1 MRALPGISHIA
12 AGLLAALLGCGALAA
27 APGLT
32 ADRAPASA
40 PPGLAPVAPPPG
52 SFIVLSYHE
61 VRDEVRDYPDPY
73 AVDSGALVAQFA
85 WLRGSGYAPV
95 SLQAIID
102 ARNGG
107 KSLPPKAVLLTFDDG
122 YLSFYTR
129 VYPLLRVFGYPAL
142 LAVVG
147 KWIDEPP
154 QADQLYGEKA
164 TVGSA
169 AFPTWA
175 QLREMAGSGLV
186 EMASHSYDLHRG
198 ILANPQGNVEPAA
211 TARLY
216 DAASGSYENDAQ
228 WRARVRDDMERNSAL
243 IARQTGQ
250 RPRAMVWPYGSYND
264 ELVRI
269 AGELGMPVDITLNDG
284 VNTPQVPLS
293 AMRRLLV
300 IHNPPL
306 ANFTGEVIGPP
317 VPPPVRVVEVGL
329 DQVVDA
335 DPARQEQKL
344 SALLDRVLALGVT
357 HVFLHAFS
365 DSGAGAAPQAYF
377 ATQSMAMRADLFNRV
392 AWQLSTR
399 TDVKVCAAI
408 PPSLLRMPP
417 AAAAAIVQDLAR
429 GSNFEGLYFMP
440 TGPGEAAD
448 SAAMVAASAR
458 LAQAARKWRAPLLV
472 ARGIA
477 QADASAQTIASISA
491 GADWVVLAQLRGA
504 PPVAHFAGGDAAALA
519 AGQPRLV
526 VLLDGAGDGGALR
539 AGAALSERMRGL
551 QRAGAVNFGFRDDD
565 FLRDEPPLAQIAP
578 ALSVRDTTFR

>member
-1 MRALPGISHIA
+1 MHALSKISHIVA
-12 AGLLAALLGCGALAA
+12 SLLAALLGGSALGA
-27 APGLT
+27 APALS
-32 ADRAPASA
+32 ADRAPMAA
-40 PPGLAPVAPPPG
+40 PAGFAVVPPPPG

-85 WLRGSGYAPV
+85 WLRGNGYTPV

-107 KSLPPKAVLLTFDDG
+107 KALPPKAVLLTFDDG

-129 VYPLLRVFGYPAL
+129 VYPLLRGFGYPAL

-216 DAASGSYENDAQ
+216 DAASATYEDDTQ
-228 WRARVRDDMERNSAL
+228 WRARVRADMERNSAL
-243 IARQTGQ
+243 IERHTGQ

-284 VNTPQVPLS
+284 LNTPQVPLS

-306 ANFTGEVIGPP
+306 ANFTGEVIGPL
-317 VPPPVRVVEVGL
+317 VRPPVRVVEVGL
-329 DQVVDA
+329 DQVYDA

-357 HVFLHAFS
+357 HVFLHPFS
-365 DSGAGAAPQAYF
+365 DGGEGAALQAYF
-377 ATQSMAMRADLFNRV
+377 PTQSMAMRADLFNRV

-399 TDVKVCAAI
+399 ADVKVCAAI
-408 PPSLLRMPP
+408 PPSVLRLPP
-417 AAAAAIVQDLAR
+417 AVGGAILEDLAR
-429 GSNFEGLYFMP
+429 GANFEGLYFMA
-440 TGPGEAAD
+440 TGASEAAD
-448 SAAMVAASAR
+448 STAMVTASAR
-458 LAQAARKWRAPLLV
+458 LAQAARKWRAPLLL
-472 ARGIA
+472 ARGIVASDVSA
-477 QADASAQTIASISA
+477 QAIASISA
-491 GADWVVLAQLRGA
+491 GADWVVLQSRGVA
-504 PPVAHFAGGDAAALA
+504 PIIALAGGDAAAQV
-519 AGQPRLV
+519 GQPRLV
-526 VLLDGAGDGGALR
+526 VLLDGAAGPAPQR
-539 AGAALSERMRGL
+539 AGAELAERMRGL
-551 QRAGAVNFGFRDDD
+551 QRAGALNFGFREDD
-565 FLRDEPPLAQIAP
+565 FMRDQPPLAQVAP